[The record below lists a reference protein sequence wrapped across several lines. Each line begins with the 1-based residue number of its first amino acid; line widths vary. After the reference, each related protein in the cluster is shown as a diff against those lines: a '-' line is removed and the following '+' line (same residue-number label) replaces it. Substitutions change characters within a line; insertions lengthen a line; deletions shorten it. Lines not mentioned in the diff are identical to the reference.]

1 MYNADLNDYKADE
14 ALAGSAPEPLRKV
27 AICTLCDDDIDLEW
41 EKHLEIDG
49 RYFCAKCMHDTCE
62 EVSVG
67 KQ

>member
-1 MYNADLNDYKADE
+1 MYNADLNDYKADA
-14 ALAGSAPEPLRKV
+14 ALAGSPGPLRKV

-49 RYFCAKCMHDTCE
+49 RYFCAKCMQDICE